1 MIPSLPQGWLLF
13 ISSVFSII
21 SFAMAQNS
29 TNTTD
34 AYDYDPILQFRPPFA
49 QSLPVQ
55 VLLTGIVLTLVVVLL
70 LHLIFTAQYHWPL
83 ARANYVLQLTGVST
97 LLISLIA
104 TLYVVFSS
112 TVEES
117 QHWPYMLSYLAVDMP
132 RYYTNGTINSTDPTI
147 AYQHQW
153 TAAES
158 ATWIVMNATTSVVIQ
173 ITHIHFLTLLYPS
186 HLEARLI
193 FGLLGPLAIISA
205 VMQLLPIFYGTTV
218 LSIAEDT
225 RNVCNAALSLLFTS
239 ALIIWGFLVNRR
251 QAWRTDGG
259 TAAFGAGAILLA
271 LISTTL
277 NFLYIPSQ
285 DQYTWMPKLM
295 WAVVLWQSFLGW
307 WWWVGAGMGV
317 REVEEL
323 LRREDKRQQK
333 RKLRAQ
339 RRKEQKEK
347 AKSVWKGVT
356 GAFKPN
362 GRSDQV
368 GYDSSGGSP
377 ERTEQMS
384 RTRSCEAVAS
394 LHPPSSTV
402 GTVGTVGFMQPVQ
415 LVQRWYARL
424 RHAHLTA
431 AHIQAVERVE
441 RIHMVY
447 GREDARNSMREPG
460 TQVVGWGLGSYGL
473 REVERER
480 RGDWISTKEVDEEE
494 DWKDVPG
501 SSNVAPE
508 QQDGQLRHRGMDQA
522 RGPPLPLPLAKGV
535 PPAREEEAGWSSMW
549 WWGPLR
555 RWRLQ
560 DSTTYR

>member
-1 MIPSLPQGWLLF
+1 
-13 ISSVFSII
+13 
-21 SFAMAQNS
+21 MAQNS
-29 TNTTD
+29 TD
-34 AYDYDPILQFRPPFA
+34 ESYPFDPILQYRPPFA

-55 VLLTGIVLTLVVVLL
+55 ILLTGIVLTLVVVLL

-83 ARANYVLQLTGVST
+83 ARTNYVLQLTGVTT
-97 LLISLIA
+97 LLITLIA
-104 TLYVVFSS
+104 TLYVVFAS

-132 RYYTNGTINSTDPTI
+132 RYLDNSTLNSTDPTI
-147 AYQHQW
+147 LYQHKW

-186 HLEARLI
+186 NLEARLI
-193 FGLLGPLAIISA
+193 FSLLGPLAIISA
-205 VMQLLPIFYGTTV
+205 IMQLVPIFCGSSV
-218 LSIAEDT
+218 LAIATDT

-239 ALIIWGFLVNRR
+239 ALVIWGFCVNRP

-271 LISTTL
+271 IISSTL
-277 NFLYIPSQ
+277 NLLYIHRQ
-285 DQYTWMPKLM
+285 DQYAWMPKLM

-323 LRREDKRQQK
+323 LAKENKRQEK
-333 RKLRAQ
+333 RRLRAQ
-339 RRKEQKEK
+339 RRKEQKER
-347 AKSVWKGVT
+347 AKSVWKGVR
-356 GAFKPN
+356 GALKPN
-362 GRSDQV
+362 SARQDQA
-368 GYDSSGGSP
+368 GYDSSGGSQ
-377 ERTEQMS
+377 ERPGGLS
-384 RTRSCEAVAS
+384 RSESRDAAA
-394 LHPPSSTV
+394 PPSTAATSSN
-402 GTVGTVGFMQPVQ
+402 VGFMQPLQ
-415 LVQRWYARL
+415 FAQRWYARL
-424 RHAHLTA
+424 RYAHLTA
-431 AHIQAVERVE
+431 ARIQAVERVE
-441 RIHMVY
+441 RIHQVY

-460 TQVVGWGLGSYGL
+460 AQVVGWGLGSYGL

-480 RGDWISTKEVDEEE
+480 REELGIDITDREVDDDESAQ
-494 DWKDVPG
+494 KDEPPNA
-501 SSNVAPE
+501 SSRTHR
-508 QQDGQLRHRGMDQA
+508 LRHRGVDQS
-522 RGPPLPLPLAKGV
+522 RDSSLPPPTTHDTP
-535 PPAREEEAGWSSMW
+535 RQEQEAGWSSLW